1 MSNYNTR
8 NYTEQGG
15 EKTVIGGEL
24 VIVPGGGLVV
34 EKGAAFT
41 NDNDDGESEA
51 VKVPYMAGC
60 TQSTGSNVAKDLSAL
75 ITLLKAAGLMNTA
88 APTITVSVQPED
100 AACAVNGTVSLS
112 VTAASSDGR
121 SLGYQWYS
129 NTTYGNAG
137 GTKITSNGTAAT
149 YAPPTNAAGT
159 IYYYCVVSDGSGAAT
174 ESVSPVTTDAV
185 AVVVS

>member
-1 MSNYNTR
+1 MSYNTR

-75 ITLLKAAGLMNTA
+75 IALLKAAGLMNTA
-88 APTITVSVQPED
+88 APAITVSAQPED
-100 AACAVNGTVSLS
+100 AACAVNGTITLS
-112 VTAASSDGR
+112 VTAASSDNR
-121 SLGYQWYS
+121 SLSYQWYS
-129 NTTYGNAG
+129 NTTDSNTG
-137 GTKITSNGTAAT
+137 GTNITANGTDRM
-149 YAPPTNAAGT
+149 YNPPTNESGT
-159 IYYYCVVSDGSGAAT
+159 LYYYCVVSDGSGAAT
-174 ESVSPVTTDAV
+174 VSVAPVTTEAV
-185 AVVVS
+185 TVVVG

>member
-1 MSNYNTR
+1 MSDYNTR

-24 VIVPGGGLVV
+24 VI
-34 EKGAAFT
+34 EAGAELKVKSGATFT
-41 NDNDDGESEA
+41 NENDSGEEET
-51 VKVPYMAGC
+51 VKIPYMAASS
-60 TQSTGSNVAKDLSAL
+60 QSTGSNVAKDLSAL

-129 NTTYGNAG
+129 NTTNSNSD
-137 GTKITSNGTAAT
+137 GTLISGATSRTYTVPTTTNGT
-149 YAPPTNAAGT
+149 Y
-159 IYYYCVVSDGSGAAT
+159 YYYCVVGRAT
-174 ESVSPVTTDAV
+174 CASVTSSV
-185 AVVVS
+185 AVVTIE

>member
-24 VIVPGGGLVV
+24 VIEAGAELKVKPG
-34 EKGAAFT
+34 ATFT
-41 NDNDDGESEA
+41 NENDSGGEGT
-51 VKVPYMAGC
+51 VKIPYMAASS
-60 TQSTGSNVAKDLSAL
+60 QSTGSNVAKDLSAL
-75 ITLLKAAGLMNTA
+75 IALLKAAGLMDTA
-88 APTITVSVQPED
+88 APTIAVSVQPED
-100 AACAVNGTVSLS
+100 AACAVNGTVALS
-112 VTAASSDGR
+112 VTAACTDGR
-121 SLGYQWYS
+121 PIGYQWYS
-129 NTTYGNAG
+129 NTTDSNTG

-159 IYYYCVVSDGSGAAT
+159 IYYYCIVSDGSGAAT